1 MINRYLKD
9 LASLFFPK
17 TCAGC
22 DAPLVHGEK
31 LICTSC
37 WYHLPFTLSHDN
49 AGNLSTG
56 QSASFLYLLG
66 SSRVQRI
73 IHQLKYHNRPEIG
86 TLLGEKYG
94 TVLHEITPF
103 NEADVIVPVPLHP
116 GKLRKRGY
124 NQSAFFAQGLSHSM
138 RKPIVS
144 ECLIRHRVT
153 ESQTTKNRYERYQ
166 NMESAFRLN
175 DAEAVAGKHV
185 LLVDDVLTTGATLE
199 ACSTV
204 LLAGGAM
211 KVSAITIAKAL

>member
-9 LASLFFPK
+9 LTSLFFPK
-17 TCAGC
+17 TCVGC
-22 DAPLVHGEK
+22 DTPLVQSET

-37 WYHLPFTLSHDN
+37 WYHLPVTPSHHEI
-49 AGNLSTG
+49 GNLSTG

-94 TVLHEITPF
+94 AILRETPPF

-116 GKLRKRGY
+116 KKLRKRGY
-124 NQSAFFAQGLSHSM
+124 NQSIFFARGLSHTM
-138 RKPIVS
+138 QKPIAGQ
-144 ECLIRHRVT
+144 CLIRHRIT
-153 ESQTTKNRYERYQ
+153 DSQTTKNRYERYE
-166 NMESAFRLN
+166 NMEAAFRLN

-199 ACSTV
+199 ACSIV
-204 LLAGGAM
+204 LLAGGAL